1 MYRYS
6 TVDAGCE
13 CTLGCAGGCTIAIGC
28 TVGCAYECEGIQ
40 HDVDV
45 LQNAHR

>member
-1 MYRYS
+1 MYS

-28 TVGCAYECEGIQ
+28 TVGCAYECEGTARCRCTAKRAS
-40 HDVDV
+40 VD
-45 LQNAHR
+45 